1 MHAYLRRCVSQSF
14 FVEPDLSLSSLSL
27 TSRMS
32 LETDE
37 SSVAIAYSLCASF
50 PDLAIGSTPPS
61 LPTPAPAGA
70 PGAEAVVAPEDQEK
84 KAERKYELQESVDY
98 GAVAANLSGHGSE
111 KYYLTT
117 AIAYTNGYPHIGHAY
132 EV

>member
-1 MHAYLRRCVSQSF
+1 MN
-14 FVEPDLSLSSLSL
+14 
-27 TSRMS
+27 

-37 SSVAIAYSLCASF
+37 SSVAIASHLCASF

-61 LPTPAPAGA
+61 LPTPAPAL
-70 PGAEAVVAPEDQEK
+70 EAVVATEDQEK

-132 EV
+132 EVYSSSFLLPILTVGLVPDC